1 MIYLAGFK
9 HFSLLQLG
17 MLEGIFHLTSFLME
31 VPTGAVADIWGKR
44 ISRIAGRYL
53 FILSL
58 IILFFADSF
67 LVQALG
73 FVLCALNYNLESGS
87 GDALV
92 YDSVLLLKEEKH
104 YMSIKGKKEFLY
116 QLSSILAFLLG
127 GYLAVRSYPL
137 VFLVTALFSI
147 LSLANAYF
155 FTEPVFEK
163 QERAGADKS
172 GTPKETFHFST
183 IITSIVKQTAGS
195 LGIII
200 ERPRIAFLIIF
211 SELIFTFTTSMY
223 FYLQN
228 YWKSG
233 GRTEWYI
240 GVVFA
245 LQAAL
250 SGISSVISPKIE
262 KKAGER
268 NILIYL
274 PALLLVCLGGI
285 ALTPCES
292 FFYIMTG
299 FLEGILLVAIS
310 DYINRMIPS
319 ENRATILSFQSMSFS
334 FFMIILFPLMGFL
347 GDTYSL
353 KLTFLVIFLTALLV
367 YLLYILRF
375 VRQLRTKKSSPI

>member
-17 MLEGIFHLTSFLME
+17 LLEGIFHLTSFLME

-58 IILFFADSF
+58 TILFFADSF
-67 LVQALG
+67 LMQALG
-73 FVLCALNYNLESGS
+73 FVFCALNYNLESGS

-92 YDSVLLLKEEKH
+92 YDSVLLLKEEKR

-137 VFLVTALFSI
+137 VFLVTALFSV
-147 LSLANAYF
+147 LSLVNAYF
-155 FTEPVFEK
+155 FTEPVFET
-163 QERAGADKS
+163 Q
-172 GTPKETFHFST
+172 KEEGHARPGKEAFRFST
-183 IITSIVKQTAGS
+183 IITSIVKQTADS

-200 ERPRIAFLIIF
+200 KRPRIAFLIIF

-233 GRTEWYI
+233 GRTEWYMGI
-240 GVVFA
+240 VFA

-250 SGISSVISPKIE
+250 SGISSVISPGIE

-375 VRQLRTKKSSPI
+375 VRQLRTKKSSPT

>member
-163 QERAGADKS
+163 Q
-172 GTPKETFHFST
+172 KEEGHARPGKEAFRFST
-183 IITSIVKQTAGS
+183 IITSIVKQTADS

-200 ERPRIAFLIIF
+200 KRPRIAFLIIF

-233 GRTEWYI
+233 GRTEWYMGI
-240 GVVFA
+240 VFA

-250 SGISSVISPKIE
+250 SGISSVISPGIE

-353 KLTFLVIFLTALLV
+353 KLTFLAIFLTALLV
-367 YLLYILRF
+367 YMLYTLRF
-375 VRQLRTKKSSPI
+375 VRQLRTKESSPT